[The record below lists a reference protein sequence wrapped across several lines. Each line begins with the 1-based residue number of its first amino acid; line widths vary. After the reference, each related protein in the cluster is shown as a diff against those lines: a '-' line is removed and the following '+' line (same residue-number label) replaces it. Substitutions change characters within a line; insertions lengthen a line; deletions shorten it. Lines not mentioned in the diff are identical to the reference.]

1 MLLKLSF
8 KLDWV
13 HSCDILGLLKQ
24 QVTVLVEY
32 KVEFS
37 VFDEE
42 MKMAFK
48 CDLMLAEISL
58 IFCQILF
65 LVFLSG
71 NQLDELSFDPRDA

>member
-1 MLLKLSF
+1 M
-8 KLDWV
+8 
-13 HSCDILGLLKQ
+13 
-24 QVTVLVEY
+24 VEY

-71 NQLDELSFDPRDA
+71 NHVIELSFDYLDA